1 MNYVAATFSSEEK
14 NFEWEILTAF
24 LAEIGFET
32 FEENDSELKAYI
44 PEKDFNA
51 ALLKALIDEQLNSLN
66 ISFKHKFIQDQNWNA
81 VWESNYEAI
90 VIADRCLIRAPFHPT
105 DDSIEYN
112 ILIEPQMSFGTAHHE
127 TTAMMIEY
135 TLNADLAMRQVLD
148 MGSGTGVLAIL
159 SSMRGADKIDA
170 IDIDEW
176 AYKNCISNT
185 EKNSI
190 KNISVIQGD
199 VNAIIKKY
207 DVIFANINLNILVR
221 DMKIYAKAL
230 NVNGIIYFSGFYQND
245 LMKLEQ
251 SANRFNLELIDTK
264 VQNDW
269 TAAKFSKMK

>member
-66 ISFKHKFIQDQNWNA
+66 ISFKHKFIQDRNWNA

-90 VIADRCLIRAPFHPT
+90 VIAERCLIRAPFHPT